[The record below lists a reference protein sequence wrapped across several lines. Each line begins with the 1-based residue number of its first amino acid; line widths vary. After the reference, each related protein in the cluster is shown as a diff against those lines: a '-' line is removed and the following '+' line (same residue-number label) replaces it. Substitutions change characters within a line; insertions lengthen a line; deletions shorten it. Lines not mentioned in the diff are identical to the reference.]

1 MPQEKPVPEVLNRTL
16 RREFTID
23 ARSAKIAKDER
34 TVEFSF
40 SSEFPVERWFGKEI
54 LSHAPNACDLGRMN
68 AGANALFNHRMDH
81 YVGVVK
87 KAWIGDD
94 KRGYCEVRF
103 SKGDQAEKI
112 YQDVMDEV
120 LRNVSF
126 GYVIEDLVLSRQ
138 GKDGQDSEYTATR
151 WQPYE
156 VSFVTVPADP
166 TVGMGRSAG
175 KDDAGLVAL
184 VARANELAKPPPE
197 VVIEEKTAV
206 QPAQEERNKMPEVQP
221 VDEKQVRSD
230 AVKAERE
237 RSKAIT
243 TLCEKHKMPADL
255 ARELIDGDKSLED
268 ARAIVLEKI
277 GRAQVPVTG
286 HEAEIGLSA
295 KEIRQFSFL
304 NIVRAQME
312 PANRKAQEAAAF
324 EREISEATQKVTGKA
339 ARGFLVPFDV
349 LRSPLS
355 QRDLVVGTSTA
366 GGNLVATDLL
376 MGSFIEILRNKS
388 ALIAAGAQ
396 VLTGLVG
403 NIAIPRQT
411 GGATAYWVGEGSA
424 PTESQQAFD
433 QVTMGPKTVG
443 AFTDY
448 SRKLM
453 LQTSMDVEAFV
464 RGDLAAVLAL
474 EIDRVGLYGSGSA
487 NQPLGLKDTSGLNT
501 TDLAAAA
508 PTWAEIVGMETKV
521 NAANADIGVM
531 KYLTNAN
538 GKGALK
544 TTVKVAGYP
553 VFLMGDDN
561 NMNGYPV
568 LGSNQVASGDFWF
581 GVWNQLV
588 MGFWSG
594 LDVLVDPYT
603 GSTSGNVRVVA
614 HQDCDVAARHA
625 VSFTRANDTL

>member
-1 MPQEKPVPEVLNRTL
+1 MPQKNTTVPEVLNRQL
-16 RREFTID
+16 RREFSLDTK
-23 ARSAKIAKDER
+23 SAKITKDSR
-34 TVEFSF
+34 TLEFSF

-54 LSHAPNACDLGRMN
+54 LSHAPGACDLARMN
-68 AGANALFNHRMDH
+68 GGANALFNHRMDQ
-81 YVGVVK
+81 YIGVVQ
-87 KAWIGDD
+87 KAWIGED
-94 KRGYCEVRF
+94 KRAYCEVRF
-103 SKGDQAEKI
+103 SKSAQAESI
-112 YQDVMDEV
+112 YQDVLDEV

-126 GYVIEDLVLSRQ
+126 GYQIEDMVLSRQ
-138 GKDGQDSEYTATR
+138 NKDGSCEYTATK
-151 WQPYE
+151 WMPYE

-166 TVGMGRSAG
+166 TVGVGRSAG
-175 KDDAGLVAL
+175 KDDTALVAL
-184 VARANELAKPPPE
+184 VNSARAKFDAENEILKP
-197 VVIEEKTAV
+197 AA
-206 QPAQEERNKMPEVQP
+206 QPAQEGEKKMPEVQP
-221 VDEKQVRSD
+221 VDEKQLRAD

-243 TLCEKHKMPADL
+243 VLCEKHKMPADL
-255 ARELIDGDKSLED
+255 ARELIDGDKSLEE
-268 ARAIVLEKI
+268 ARAVVLEKI

-286 HEAEIGLSA
+286 HEADLGLSE
-295 KEIRQFSFL
+295 KEVRQFSFL

-312 PANRKAQEAAAF
+312 PGNRKAQEAASF
-324 EREISEATQKVTGKA
+324 EREISEATQKATGKA
-339 ARGFLVPFDV
+339 ARGYLVPFDV
-349 LRSPLS
+349 LRAGMK
-355 QRDLVVGTSTA
+355 RDLVVGTSTA

-376 MGSFIEILRNKS
+376 MSSFIEILRNKS
-388 ALIAAGAQ
+388 ALIAAGSQ

-411 GGATAYWVGEGSA
+411 SGATAYWVGEGSS

-453 LQTSMDVEAFV
+453 LQTSMDVEAFI

-487 NQPLGLKDTSGLNT
+487 NQPLGLKDTSSLNT
-501 TDLAAAA
+501 ANLAAAA
-508 PTWAEIVGMETKV
+508 PTWAEVVGMETSV
-521 NAANADIGVM
+521 NSANADIGVM
-531 KYLTNAN
+531 KYLTNAA
-538 GKGALK
+538 GSGALK
-544 TTVKVAGYP
+544 TTVKVSGYP

-568 LGSNQVASGDFWF
+568 LRSNQVASGDFWF
-581 GVWNQLV
+581 GVWNQLI

-594 LDVLVDPYT
+594 LDILVDPYT

-614 HQDCDVAARHA
+614 HQDCDVAVRHA
-625 VSFTRANDTL
+625 TSFTRANDTL